1 MNLPRYAR
9 VLLAI
14 GSGVA
19 LGLGFPNYNLYLF
32 AWIAIGM
39 LVLASCGAPLKEAP
53 LYGFLHG
60 QVFYPVCLPWVDTV
74 MRQYGNIDPWIAGAF
89 VALIGFVGGLICM
102 MFSTGVAL
110 ASKKSNLR
118 ACLLAP
124 FLWTALEF
132 FRTNIPIIGSSW
144 DLSGYPAARSMALL
158 QITAVT
164 GIYGLCFLIAA
175 YGSLLAYAWMQFAE
189 QKRLSAG
196 GNAAAPGRAGLQSR
210 MKVAKTEGALASEA
224 SPVGSRR
231 SFSAWQLAAVVTVV
245 LVVVALVGPYLIPSA
260 KPHYIAHLVQT
271 NFPQSESYP
280 ADWLEVH
287 AADLNQLERISVEAA
302 RRVPGIIIWPE
313 VPAPFSFTEPPF
325 AQRAERVAR
334 DAGNYFLVGVV
345 DWKVDPS
352 GKWLA
357 SNSAVLLNP
366 AGQRVYSYAK
376 IHLLPFGEY
385 VPLRGWLTF
394 AKKLTADIS
403 DFTPGTEFSIGQL
416 PQGKFGTFI
425 CYEAIFPSEV
435 RHFTSNG
442 AQLLVTISNDGWF
455 GRSSAPEQHMAMAR
469 VRAVENRRWLL
480 RDTNNGY
487 TESIDPYGRTAAQLQ
502 LDVRGQLD
510 APYDFRNDITPYVR
524 FGDWFSW
531 LCIIVTIVLLGM
543 AITKPMP
550 QTKSDTPRKIN

>member
-19 LGLGFPNYNLYLF
+19 LGLAFPNYNLYLL

-39 LVLASCGAPLKEAP
+39 LVLACCGAPLKEAP

-60 QVFYPVCLPWVDTV
+60 QIFYPVCLPWVDTV

-89 VALIGFVGGLICM
+89 VGLIGFVGGLICM
-102 MFSTGVAL
+102 TFSTGVAL
-110 ASKKSNLR
+110 ASKKSNLL

-132 FRTNIPIIGSSW
+132 FRTNVPIIGSSW

-158 QITAVT
+158 QITSVT

-175 YGSLLAYAWMQFAE
+175 YGSLLACAVLQFAE
-189 QKRLSAG
+189 ERRG
-196 GNAAAPGRAGLQSR
+196 IPGRVGLQSR
-210 MKVAKTEGALASEA
+210 RRAAKNEGASAPEA
-224 SPVGSRR
+224 TRR
-231 SFSAWQLAAVVTVV
+231 SFAAWK
-245 LVVVALVGPYLIPSA
+245 LVVIVTIALIVVGLSGRYLIPSSH
-260 KPHYIAHLVQT
+260 PRYVAHLVQT

-280 ADWLEVH
+280 ADWLQVH
-287 AADLNQLERISVEAA
+287 AGELDQLEQISVDAA
-302 RRVPGIIIWPE
+302 HRAPGIVIWPE
-313 VPAPFSFTEPPF
+313 VPAPFTFTEAAF
-325 AQRAERVAR
+325 AQRAERIAR
-334 DAGNYFLVGVV
+334 EAGNYFLVGVV
-345 DWKVDPS
+345 DWKVIPG

-357 SNSAVLLNP
+357 FNSAVMLNP
-366 AGQRVYSYAK
+366 AGDRVYSYNK

-403 DFTPGTEFSIGQL
+403 DFTPGSEYSIAQL

-435 RHFTSNG
+435 RHFTADG

-487 TESIDPYGRTAAQLQ
+487 TESVDPYGRTAAQLQ
-502 LDVRGQLD
+502 LDIRGQLD
-510 APYDFRNDITPYVR
+510 APYDFRSDVTPYVR

-531 LCIIVTIVLLGM
+531 MCIIVTIALLGV
-543 AITKPMP
+543 ALFWRNGSTRD
-550 QTKSDTPRKIN
+550 DTGRKIN

>member
-9 VLLAI
+9 VLLAM

-19 LGLGFPNYNLYLF
+19 LGLAFPNYNLYLL
-32 AWIAIGM
+32 AWIALGM
-39 LVLASCGAPLKEAP
+39 LVLACCGAPLKEAP

-89 VALIGFVGGLICM
+89 VGLIGFVGGLICM
-102 MFSTGVAL
+102 IFSTGVAL
-110 ASKKSNLR
+110 ASKKSKLL
-118 ACLLAP
+118 ACVLAP

-158 QITAVT
+158 QITSVT

-175 YGSLLAYAWMQFAE
+175 YGSLLAYALIQFAGE
-189 QKRLSAG
+189 KEVV
-196 GNAAAPGRAGLQSR
+196 AAQGLGLPGRAGLQSR
-210 MKVAKTEGALASEA
+210 RKTAKNEGASAPEATPRSHAAWKVAMIVTIAL
-224 SPVGSRR
+224 VI
-231 SFSAWQLAAVVTVV
+231 
-245 LVVVALVGPYLIPSA
+245 VALGGRYLIPSSH
-260 KPHYIAHLVQT
+260 PRYVAHLVQT

-280 ADWLEVH
+280 VDWLAVH
-287 AADLNQLERISVEAA
+287 AGELDQLEQISVDAA
-302 RRVPGIIIWPE
+302 HRAPGIVIWPE
-313 VPAPFSFTEPPF
+313 VPAPFTFTEPAF
-325 AQRAERVAR
+325 AQRAERIAR
-334 DAGNYFLVGVV
+334 EAGNYFLVGVV
-345 DWKVDPS
+345 DWKVVPG

-357 SNSAVLLNP
+357 FNSAVMLNP
-366 AGQRVYSYAK
+366 AGERVYSYNK

-403 DFTPGTEFSIGQL
+403 DFTPGSAYSIAQV

-435 RHFTSNG
+435 RHFTADG

-502 LDVRGQLD
+502 LDIRSQLD
-510 APYDFRNDITPYVR
+510 APYDFRSDITPYVR

-531 LCIIVTIVLLGM
+531 LCITVTFALLGV
-543 AITKPMP
+543 ALFWRNGST
-550 QTKSDTPRKIN
+550 QDDTRRKIN